1 MIFIIYY
8 SLQVMFALL
17 AFNVTSE
24 IQVTTSLYSG
34 KANGMVSSKP

>member
-1 MIFIIYY
+1 
-8 SLQVMFALL
+8 MFALL